1 MSSYLSNKFVSEI
14 MDMIDKEFKT
24 RKVRIPQEQIN
35 EAVKKYLAESI
46 GSDDTYDLIRK
57 FAMDT
62 IGITENGKMNPEFL
76 EIVRRE
82 VANLIAKEGIKEQHT
97 CNCKNE
103 KYGVEYDKGV
113 LAGIKYA
120 IESLNKK
127 LVDFDLL
134 ASFDEKKNSF
144 DVFIPEYKNDE
155 SKEDKN
161 LKYEEVDVEKFL
173 NSLLN
178 TLYKFK

>member
-35 EAVKKYLAESI
+35 EAVKKYLVESI

-127 LVDFDLL
+127 LVDFDLV

-161 LKYEEVDVEKFL
+161 LKCEEVDIEKFL
-173 NSLLN
+173 NSLFN